1 MARLLQNSFN
11 CGELSPLLHGRSDLA
26 AYYRGCADAKNFVV
40 TKEGALRKRNGI
52 VAGEALPA
60 AFDRCRVVAY
70 RHDRTVG
77 AAVVLWDRGA
87 DAADGMRVGVRLYD
101 KSLAMRAET
110 AFAADG
116 PCDVRAARSTQI
128 GDQLWI
134 TNGAFFKVVTVAC
147 DESAGTFS
155 LAVGDWTPAAKP
167 AKPAYFSC
175 TGYNE
180 KGNEYDGSGETSIGY
195 CAVLVVDGV
204 ASDRSTGSAYQK
216 KSWVAGAYVTIS
228 VSLSA
233 EQLKAGFDYVAVG
246 KSQGGTY
253 GEIARFYPEDY
264 DAKSLS
270 SGRKTCSY
278 TDRNV
283 SPGDVIYRQTDVLGD
298 GFAAPLCVDCFQQ
311 RRVFANAESDGSRWP
326 MTLWF
331 SEAGNLANFHA
342 NRPAADDDAF
352 SPTIASTGPAFIR
365 WVAPWQEMLV
375 LFTDCGLFSVGFSQT
390 QGFGASSCRVS
401 KFSGIVPSPD
411 VRPVSTDAGLV
422 FVSADGRRVYTVG
435 FDLQENSLKPVDRSV
450 MVEHLTRDE
459 TVVALALQESPDS
472 VVWCATSAGR
482 LLSFT
487 FERGEEVY
495 AWSHSEL
502 TDGGRVLDAVSLG
515 TFTDAASGRS
525 RGDVVFVVD
534 WPGMEEEGENP
545 RLAAFSDGHE
555 DRADPLCSAPADVE
569 ASLTT
574 LRPESQ
580 DRTLAGV
587 RRNVKD
593 VLVRLHRTAGVSL
606 RPADGSPDVPFVDAG
621 AGGARDADGL
631 FTGDAKAA
639 PRGLAGQ
646 DGRISV
652 VSPSGPCELL
662 AVLATLE
669 VGG

>member
-1 MARLLQNSFN
+1 MARLLQNSFGS
-11 CGELSPLLHGRSDLA
+11 GELSPLLHGRSDLA
-26 AYYRGCADAKNFVV
+26 AYYRGCADARNFVV
-40 TKEGALRKRNGI
+40 TKEGALRKRNGV
-52 VAGEALPA
+52 VAGDELPA
-60 AFDRCRVVAY
+60 AFGDCRVVAY

-77 AAVVLWDRGA
+77 AAVVVWDRGA
-87 DAADGMRVGVRLYD
+87 DAEDGMRVGVALYD
-101 KSLAMRAET
+101 KSLRRRAET
-110 AFAADG
+110 AFAAGDPG
-116 PCDVRAARSTQI
+116 DMRAVRSTQI

-134 TNGAFFKVVTVAC
+134 SNGAFFKVVTVTYDGA
-147 DESAGTFS
+147 EGTFS
-155 LAVGDWTPAAKP
+155 LSAEDWKPTPKP
-167 AKPAYFSC
+167 ERPKSFSC

-180 KGNEYDGSGETSIGY
+180 KGDTYDGDGETNIDY

-204 ASDRSTGSAYQK
+204 ASDRLLRSAWQK
-216 KSWVAGAYVTIS
+216 KSWVAGAYVSIS
-228 VSLSA
+228 VTLSA
-233 EQLKAGFDYVAVG
+233 EQLAAGFDYVAVG
-246 KSQGGTY
+246 KSQGGLY
-253 GEIARFYPEDY
+253 GELVRFYPEDF
-264 DAKSLS
+264 DAKSAAT
-270 SGRKTCSY
+270 SGSKSCSY
-278 TDRNV
+278 MDRNV

-311 RRVFANAESDGSRWP
+311 RRVFANAETDGSRWP

-342 NRPAADDDAF
+342 DRPAADDAAF
-352 SPTIASTGPAFIR
+352 SPTVASTGPAFIR
-365 WVAPWQEMLV
+365 WVAPWQETLV
-375 LFTDCGLFSVGFSQT
+375 LFTDCGLFSIGFSQT
-390 QGFGASSCRVS
+390 QGFGASTCRIS

-435 FDLQENSLKPVDRSV
+435 FDLQENALKPVDRSV
-450 MVEHLTRDE
+450 MVEHLTRGE

-487 FERGEEVY
+487 FERAEEVY

-502 TDGGRVLDAVSLG
+502 PDAARVLDAVSLG
-515 TFTDAASGRS
+515 TFTDAAEGRS

-534 WPGMEEEGENP
+534 WPEMEEGELP
-545 RLAAFSDGHE
+545 RLAAFADGHE
-555 DRADPLCSAPADVE
+555 DHVDVCYSDPAPVE

-593 VLVRLHRTAGVSL
+593 VLVRLHRTEGVSL
-606 RPADGSPDVPFVDAG
+606 RPADGSPDVPFVDAK
-621 AGGARDADGL
+621 AGARDADGL
-631 FTGDAKAA
+631 FTGDAVAA
-639 PRGLAGQ
+639 PRGLAGR
-646 DGRISV
+646 DGRITV
-652 VSPSGPCELL
+652 VSPSGPCEIL
-662 AVLATLE
+662 AVLSTLE